1 MKRSAMQAEIDQSY
15 DYCRGVARK
24 RAKNFYYSF
33 LLLSAQQRASM
44 CAIYAFM
51 RYCDDLSDEPGAT
64 RAAIE
69 RWREQLE
76 DALEGRFSGHPV
88 WPAFHHTV
96 RRFGI
101 PQEYF
106 REMIEG
112 VASDLEPRRI
122 ATFDELYRYC
132 YQVAS
137 VVGLTIVHIFGFD
150 TRSVLPLAEKCGVAF
165 QLTNILRDI
174 KEDAGMG
181 RIYLPRE
188 DLERFGVSE
197 KDLSAGNLSE
207 PFLRLMRF
215 EAARA
220 RAYYEESMPLLD
232 LVHPRSRPSLWALIA
247 IYSRLL
253 DRIEAVNYDV
263 FTRRVR
269 LSAVE
274 KSCILARAA
283 LGRKQ
288 AISTVEAQRR
298 GENQIKFKT

>member
-1 MKRSAMQAEIDQSY
+1 MREVDQSY
-15 DYCRGVARK
+15 DYCVRVARS

-33 LLLSAQQRASM
+33 LLLSKPQRRAM

-51 RYCDDLSDEPGAT
+51 RYCDDLSDDPGAN

-69 RWREQLE
+69 RWRGELE
-76 DALEGRFSGHPV
+76 NALEGRFSGHPM

-101 PQEYF
+101 PHEYF
-106 REMIEG
+106 REMIDG
-112 VASDLEPRRI
+112 VLGDLEPRTFE
-122 ATFDELYRYC
+122 TFDHLYRYC

-150 TRSVLPLAEKCGVAF
+150 TRTVLGLAEKCGVAF

-174 KEDAGMG
+174 REDAELG
-181 RIYLPRE
+181 RIYLPAE
-188 DLERFGVSE
+188 DLRRFGVTPE
-197 KDLSAGNLSE
+197 DLRAGNRNP
-207 PFLRLMRF
+207 PFLDLMRF

-220 RAYYEESMPLLD
+220 RKYYDESVPLLD

-253 DRIEAVNYDV
+253 ERIEATNYDV
-263 FTRRVR
+263 FRKRVR
-269 LSAVE
+269 LSAIE
-274 KSCILARAA
+274 KGWIVARAMVA
-283 LGRKQ
+283 
-288 AISTVEAQRR
+288 
-298 GENQIKFKT
+298 